1 MSPFEIAFLVC
12 FGAAWPASIYK
23 SYRSCTSKGK
33 SAFFLGLIMT
43 GYAMGILHKI
53 FYNMDGVI
61 LLYILNFFMVFLDMI
76 LYFRNR
82 KLDGKDNRFKRA

>member
-23 SYRSCTSKGK
+23 SFHSRTNKGK
-33 SAFFLGLIMT
+33 SLFFLCLILT

-53 FYNMDGVI
+53 FYSMDGVI
-61 LLYILNFFMVFLDMI
+61 ILYILNFLMVLTDMI
-76 LYFRNR
+76 LYFRNERLSR
-82 KLDGKDNRFKRA
+82 KDD